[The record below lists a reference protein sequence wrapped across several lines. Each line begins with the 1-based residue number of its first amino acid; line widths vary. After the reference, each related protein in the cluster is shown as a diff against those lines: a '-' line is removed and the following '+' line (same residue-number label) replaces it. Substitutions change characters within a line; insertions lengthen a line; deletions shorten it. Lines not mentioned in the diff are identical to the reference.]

1 MAGRIPLAASLRDD
15 GLMARRIC
23 IVGNSGSGKT
33 HLARR
38 VAARLALP
46 HVELDAINHRPGWT
60 EAPVAEFRSEVRQL
74 LDRHVAEHAGWVVDG
89 NYRTRIADVLDPE
102 LYVWLDYP
110 RSVVLLRIIRRTLGR
125 VVLRRELWNGNRE
138 RWSSLVKR
146 RPEENIVL
154 WSLTQHANYRRKYE
168 AASASDAEATWIRLG
183 SPRETEHWL
192 ATLAHE

>member
-1 MAGRIPLAASLRDD
+1 
-15 GLMARRIC
+15 MARRIC

-60 EAPVAEFRSEVRQL
+60 EAPVVEFRSEVRQI
-74 LDRHVAEHAGWVVDG
+74 LDRHVAAHAGWVVDG
-89 NYRTRIADVLDPE
+89 NYRSRIADVLDPE

-110 RSVVLLRIIRRTLGR
+110 RSVVVPRIIRRTLGR

-154 WSLTQHANYRRKYE
+154 WSLTQHASYRRRYE
-168 AASASDAEATWIRLG
+168 AASTSDEGAMWMRLR
-183 SPRETEHWL
+183 SPREAERWL
-192 ATLAHE
+192 ATLAPE

>member
-1 MAGRIPLAASLRDD
+1 
-15 GLMARRIC
+15 MARRIC
-23 IVGNSGSGKT
+23 VVGNSGSGKT

-38 VAARLALP
+38 LAAHLGLP

-60 EAPVAEFRSEVRQL
+60 EAPVAEFRNEVRQI

-89 NYRTRIADVLDPE
+89 NYRSRIADVLDPD

-110 RSVVLLRIIRRTLGR
+110 RSVVVPRILRRTLGR
-125 VVLRRELWNGNRE
+125 LVFRRELWNGNRE

-154 WSLTQHANYRRKYE
+154 WSLTQHANYQRRYE
-168 AASASDAEATWIRLG
+168 AASGSDAAARWVRLR
-183 SPRETEHWL
+183 SPNETERWL
-192 ATLAHE
+192 ATIAPE